1 MTPETGSDHDLTPL
15 DLSALGPKLAPGRW
29 DAMVAGAVRAGDTEL
44 ARRARPT
51 VTRTVVAW
59 QRPVLAAASV
69 AMAAALV
76 LMVLPRQSAV
86 VAGTAGTAGTASIAG
101 SSDSTSTVAESIG
114 IPGDWAPSVEG
125 TATNANRATTRG
137 VTP

>member
-76 LMVLPRQSAV
+76 LMVLPRQGAV
-86 VAGTAGTAGTASIAG
+86 ATGTATTSG

-125 TATNANRATTRG
+125 TPANATRSTTRG
-137 VTP
+137 VAP

>member
-76 LMVLPRQSAV
+76 LMVLPRQGAV
-86 VAGTAGTAGTASIAG
+86 ATGTASTSG
-101 SSDSTSTVAESIG
+101 SSGSSSSSDSTSTVAESIG

-125 TATNANRATTRG
+125 TPANATRSTTRG
-137 VTP
+137 VAP

>member
-76 LMVLPRQSAV
+76 LMVLPRQGAV
-86 VAGTAGTAGTASIAG
+86 ATGTASTSG

-114 IPGDWAPSVEG
+114 IPGDWASSVEG
-125 TATNANRATTRG
+125 TPANATRSTTRG
-137 VTP
+137 VAP

>member
-76 LMVLPRQSAV
+76 LMVLPRQGAV
-86 VAGTAGTAGTASIAG
+86 ATGTATTSG

-125 TATNANRATTRG
+125 TPANATRSTTRG